1 MLFRP
6 DQLASELLNTASH
19 EIFIMPL
26 QGAVFDSNSVRAM
39 IVFCAKLLQLCL
51 TLCDPVDCSLPG
63 SSVHGI
69 LHAKILEW
77 VLLQGIFLTQGSN
90 LCLFHLL

>member
-63 SSVHGI
+63 SSAVSVRQSR
-69 LHAKILEW
+69 A
-77 VLLQGIFLTQGSN
+77 VRS
-90 LCLFHLL
+90 